1 LSSPEAAVE
10 RALSWV
16 TRLARAGNASK
27 AIVYLLVGGFALAA
41 ALGIERRPTGTTGVF
56 RTVLKQPFGAVA
68 LMLLAGGLFVH
79 ALWELFRALRDPD
92 NEASQP
98 RDVFKRLGWIV
109 AAAGYTS
116 LGCSALRILGGWPM
130 HGEDAAA
137 RNWTRLLLLTV
148 PLGPWLLT
156 AIGVGIIV
164 TGSVFLRKG
173 WTADLDHYVDL
184 SGLSPWVRVSFYV
197 VGRLGMVARGV
208 VWSVIGACLIVAAT
222 TGNPNQAL
230 AIHGALIA
238 LARQSYGPWLLG
250 MVSVGFIAYGLYELF
265 VAWRRR
271 FHVDVGLG

>member
-1 LSSPEAAVE
+1 MSSPEAAVE

-41 ALGIERRPTGTTGVF
+41 ALGIERRPPGTTGVF
-56 RTVLKQPFGAVA
+56 RTVLKQPFGAMA

-79 ALWELFRALRDPD
+79 VLWELFRALRDPD

-98 RDVFKRLGWIV
+98 RGVFKRLGWIV

-116 LGCSALRILGGWPM
+116 LGCSALRTLGGWPM
-130 HGEDAAA
+130 RGEDAAA

-164 TGSVFLRKG
+164 TGAVFLRKG
-173 WTADLDHYVDL
+173 WIADLDHYVDL
-184 SGLSPWVRVSFYV
+184 SGLAPWVKVSFYV

-208 VWSVIGACLIVAAT
+208 VWSVIGAYLIVAAIT
-222 TGNPNQAL
+222 ENPNQAP
-230 AIHGALIA
+230 AIHGALTA
-238 LARQSYGPWLLG
+238 LKRQSYGPWLLG
-250 MVSVGFIAYGLYELF
+250 TVSVGFIAYGLYELI

-271 FHVDVGLG
+271 FQVDVGGG

>member
-1 LSSPEAAVE
+1 MSQPEPVVQ
-10 RALSWV
+10 RTLSWAG
-16 TRLARAGNASK
+16 RLARAGNASK
-27 AIVYLLVGGFALAA
+27 AMVYLLVGGFALAA

-79 ALWELFRALRDPD
+79 APWELFRALRDPD
-92 NEASQP
+92 NEGSQG

-164 TGSVFLRKG
+164 TG
-173 WTADLDHYVDL
+173 
-184 SGLSPWVRVSFYV
+184 
-197 VGRLGMVARGV
+197 
-208 VWSVIGACLIVAAT
+208 AAF
-222 TGNPNQAL
+222 
-230 AIHGALIA
+230 
-238 LARQSYGPWLLG
+238 R
-250 MVSVGFIAYGLYELF
+250 
-265 VAWRRR
+265 
-271 FHVDVGLG
+271 